1 MKGFRARLGTRLL
14 IVALVAAA
22 PAIATIVVTQSTARQ
37 RAQERTL
44 ADSLRLVRLAAEQ
57 QAGVFD
63 GALRLLQTLAEVPQ
77 LRATDSHACASLLPS
92 VLTHQPG
99 YLALT
104 VANADG
110 TIFCSSAHV
119 ERLALKTASG
129 RVWFE
134 RVMRSR
140 QAETGDYQFSPLSG
154 KPMIVVAQ
162 PLLDDSG
169 SVLRIVVAA
178 IDLSWLQT
186 VMSHTAMP
194 TGGTLTLFDHSRTVL
209 ARFPGDDTWIGHQ
222 IPNSPYIER
231 LIADGSED
239 MSESSGMDGIPRL
252 YATVPVR
259 GTVKT
264 DLYIGLG
271 IDRDEAFR
279 ESDRAYRAYLW
290 MLGMVTLAGV
300 SAAGVG
306 IRFLVLR
313 PVQALK
319 GVTDRIAAGD
329 LGARA
334 QLASSVAGLSELGDA
349 VNAMATALGA
359 REDAR
364 ASTERELR
372 DSQDRYRRTNEEL
385 IVARDRAMDASRA
398 KSEFLANMSHEIR
411 TPMNG
416 IIGMT
421 DLVLDSELTPDQ
433 RDGLATV
440 RASANTLLSILN
452 DILDF
457 SKIESRKLE
466 LEAVPFSPRDAIGR
480 TLKPFALRAHQQGLE
495 LICNIHPNVPPTV
508 IGDPTRVQQ
517 VLSNLVGNGLK
528 FTERGHLFID
538 IREESR
544 TDGRTTLHFS
554 VTDTGIGIPAAKHD
568 AIFQAFNQADGST
581 TRRFGGTGLGLTI
594 SASLVR
600 LMGGRI
606 WVDSE
611 PGSGSTFHFT
621 VSLDVADSRELTGGA
636 PFHPPPLDVLIV
648 DDNDVNRRILSEQVA
663 RWGMKPTSVDGGRAA
678 IDTMVA
684 AVRNHRPFAL
694 VLLDA
699 NMPDIDGFAV
709 AEAIAA
715 TPALASATVMMLTS
729 SGEYG
734 DQARC
739 AELGIAAYLTKPVYA
754 ADLLAAMERALG
766 ARPPA
771 RAATGESKAPAG
783 TLAMAA
789 GGRRVRVLL
798 VEDNIVN
805 QRVAA
810 GLLTRR
816 GHHVTIAQHGEEAL
830 ALLARETFDVV
841 LMDLQ
846 MPVMGGI
853 EATHA
858 IRVEESASGEHIRIV
873 AMTAHAMDGDR
884 ERCMEAGMDD
894 YLTKPIDPPRL
905 FAAVEQPS
913 DSAAAAAAAVVSTMT
928 RPVFDESALLA
939 RLAGDAGLMATVI
952 SVFLEDCP
960 ARLAVIHNALIA
972 RDNAGL
978 RAAAHALAGAA
989 GNLSATGLFIA
1000 AKALEQAGAKSHMDA
1015 VDDAWRE
1022 LSIEAD
1028 RVVDVLRRRSAS
1040 ADSQSVSR

>member
-14 IVALVAAA
+14 IIALVAAA
-22 PAIATIVVTQSTARQ
+22 PAIATIVVTQSQARQ
-37 RAQERTL
+37 RREDRTL

-77 LRATDSHACASLLPS
+77 LRASDSHECATLLPP
-92 VLTHQPG
+92 VLAHHPG

-140 QAETGDYQFSPLSG
+140 QTATGDYQFSALSG
-154 KPMIVVAQ
+154 KPTIVVAH
-162 PLLDDSG
+162 PLLDDTG
-169 SVLRIVVAA
+169 SVFRIVVAV
-178 IDLSWLQT
+178 IDLGWLQT
-186 VMSHTAMP
+186 VMSHVAMP
-194 TGGTLTLFDHSRTVL
+194 PGGTLTLFDHERTVL
-209 ARFPGDDTWIGHQ
+209 ARVPGDDTWIGHQ
-222 IPNSPYIER
+222 IPNAPYIER
-231 LIADGSED
+231 LVADGSED
-239 MSESSGMDGIPRL
+239 MSESTGVDGIRLL

-259 GTVKT
+259 ATVKT

-271 IDRDEAFR
+271 IDRNEAFR

-290 MLGMVTLAGV
+290 MLGIVTLAGV
-300 SAAGVG
+300 TAAAIGM
-306 IRFLVLR
+306 RFLVLR

-319 GVTDRIAAGD
+319 GVTDRIAGGD

-349 VNAMATALGA
+349 VNAMASALGA

-372 DSQDRYRRTNEEL
+372 ESEDRYRHANEEL

-421 DLVLDSELTPDQ
+421 DLVLDSDLSSDQ
-433 RDGLATV
+433 REYLGTV
-440 RASANTLLSILN
+440 RASADTLLSILN

-480 TLKPFALRAHQQGLE
+480 TLKPYAVRAHQQGLE

-508 IGDPTRVQQ
+508 IGDPTRLQQ
-517 VLSNLVGNGLK
+517 VLANLVGNGLK

-538 IREESR
+538 VREQSR
-544 TDGRTTLHFS
+544 ADGRTTLHFS
-554 VTDTGIGIPAAKHD
+554 VTDTGIGIPRPQHD

-600 LMGGRI
+600 LMEGRI

-621 VSLDVADSRELTGGA
+621 VSLEVADTQELPGT
-636 PFHPPPLDVLIV
+636 PFRPPPLDVLIV
-648 DDNDVNRRILSEQVA
+648 DDNDVNRRILSEQVS
-663 RWGMKPTSVDGGRAA
+663 RWGMKPTSVGGGRTA

-684 AVRNHRPFAL
+684 AARERRPFSL

-699 NMPDIDGFAV
+699 NMPEVDGFAV

-715 TPALASATVMMLTS
+715 TPELASATVMMLTS

-734 DQARC
+734 DQGRC

-754 ADLLAAMERALG
+754 ADLLAAMERALAAKPSRPAG
-766 ARPPA
+766 ADDSRPA
-771 RAATGESKAPAG
+771 GG
-783 TLAMAA
+783 TLAMAP
-789 GGRRVRVLL
+789 GGTRVRVLL
-798 VEDNIVN
+798 VEDNVVN

-810 GLLTRR
+810 GLLARR
-816 GHHVTIAQHGEEAL
+816 GHDVTIAQHGEEAL
-830 ALLARETFDVV
+830 ALLATHTFDVV

-846 MPVMGGI
+846 MPVMSGI

-858 IRVEESASGEHIRIV
+858 IRIREAASGEHIRIV
-873 AMTAHAMDGDR
+873 AMTAHAMEGDR
-884 ERCMEAGMDD
+884 ERCMQAGMDD
-894 YLTKPIDPPRL
+894 YLSKPIDPPRL

-913 DSAAAAAAAVVSTMT
+913 DSAATAAAAASG
-928 RPVFDESALLA
+928 PPSVFDESALLA
-939 RLAGDAGLMATVI
+939 RLFGDAELMATVI
-952 SVFLEDCP
+952 TVFLEDCP
-960 ARLAVIHNALIA
+960 ARLAVIHNAVTTK
-972 RDNAGL
+972 DSAGL
-978 RAAAHALAGAA
+978 RAATHALAGAA
-989 GNLSATGLFIA
+989 GNLSATGLFVA
-1000 AKALEQAGAKSHMDA
+1000 AKALEQAGAAFREDVVNA
-1015 VDDAWRE
+1015 AWRA
-1022 LSIEAD
+1022 LSREAD
-1028 RVVDVLRRRSAS
+1028 RLVDELRRRMAS
-1040 ADSQSVSR
+1040 AGSPSVSR

>member
-22 PAIATIVVTQSTARQ
+22 PAIATIVVMQSMARQ

-44 ADSLRLVRLAAEQ
+44 ADSLRLVRLAAGQ

-63 GALRLLQTLAEVPQ
+63 GALRLLQTLAEVSE
-77 LRATDSHACASLLPS
+77 LRATDPQACKSLLPP
-92 VLTHQPG
+92 VLAHHPG

-134 RVMRSR
+134 RVMETR
-140 QAETGDYQFSPLSG
+140 QTATGDYQFGPLSG
-154 KPMIVVAQ
+154 KPMIVVAH
-162 PLLDDSG
+162 PLLDDTG
-169 SVLRIVVAA
+169 SVFRIVVAV

-186 VMSHTAMP
+186 VMSRMAMP
-194 TGGTLTLFDHSRTVL
+194 PGGTLTLFDHERTVL
-209 ARFPGDDTWIGHQ
+209 ARFPGDDAWIGHQ

-231 LIADGSED
+231 LVADGSED
-239 MSESSGMDGIPRL
+239 MSENTGLDGIRRL
-252 YATVPVR
+252 YATVPVQASIR
-259 GTVKT
+259 TG
-264 DLYIGLG
+264 LYIGLG

-290 MLGMVTLAGV
+290 MLGIVTLAGV
-300 SAAGVG
+300 SAAAIGT
-306 IRFLVLR
+306 RFLVLR

-319 GVTDRIAAGD
+319 SVTDRIAAGD

-349 VNAMATALGA
+349 VNAMAGALGT

-372 DSQDRYRRTNEEL
+372 QSEDRYRQTNEEL

-440 RASANTLLSILN
+440 QASANTLLSILN

-480 TLKPFALRAHQQGLE
+480 ILKPFALRAHQQGLE

-508 IGDPTRVQQ
+508 VGDPTRLQQ

-538 IREESR
+538 VREDSR

-554 VTDTGIGIPAAKHD
+554 VTDTGIGIPASKHD

-621 VSLDVADSRELTGGA
+621 VSLDVADA
-636 PFHPPPLDVLIV
+636 PGLPGTPFRPPPLDVLIV

-663 RWGMKPTSVDGGRAA
+663 RWGMKPTVVAGGRAA
-678 IDTMVA
+678 IDAMVA
-684 AVRNHRPFAL
+684 AVRDQRPFTL

-709 AEAIAA
+709 AETIAA

-739 AELGIAAYLTKPVYA
+739 AEVGIAAYLTKPVYA
-754 ADLLAAMERALG
+754 ADLLASMERALG
-766 ARPPA
+766 AKSA
-771 RAATGESKAPAG
+771 AKAATDASKMAPG
-783 TLAMAA
+783 TLAMAP
-789 GGRRVRVLL
+789 GGTRIRVLL
-798 VEDNIVN
+798 VEDNVVN

-816 GHHVTIAQHGEEAL
+816 GHDVTIAQHGREAL
-830 ALLARETFDVV
+830 ALLDKELFDVV

-846 MPVMGGI
+846 MPVMSGI

-858 IRVEESASGEHIRIV
+858 IRVGEAASGKHIRIV

-884 ERCMEAGMDD
+884 ERCMQAGMDG
-894 YLTKPIDPPRL
+894 YLSKPIDPQRL
-905 FAAVEQPS
+905 FAAVEQLN
-913 DSAAAAAAAVVSTMT
+913 DAAAVAAVAVSPAT
-928 RPVFDESALLA
+928 RPAFDESALLA

-952 SVFLEDCP
+952 AVFLEDCP
-960 ARLAVIHNALIA
+960 VRLAVIHNAVT
-972 RDNAGL
+972 AGDGASL

-989 GNLSATGLFIA
+989 GNLSAPGLFLA
-1000 AKALEQAGAKSHMDA
+1000 AKALEQTGAEFRAEA
-1015 VDDAWRE
+1015 VDAAWRE

-1028 RVVDVLRRRSAS
+1028 RVVDQLQRRMAS